1 MHFYSIYV
9 NISID
14 NVSISSFF
22 HLRNRENI
30 ILKIFNVRFNHT
42 PDTSWLFWWGCDIA
56 YHKTNHFVNYL
67 HLYFTILWTWLLV
80 QRVYSFKSKGSLGL
94 HSNKE
99 VRFLQTPLKERKK
112 RKYFAVSELWNMGL
126 SLAARRVPCY
136 HSSCW
141 LFTTEAGA
149 SGRQRKMLI

>member
-1 MHFYSIYV
+1 MHFHSIYV

-22 HLRNRENI
+22 HLRNQENI
-30 ILKIFNVRFNHT
+30 ILKIFAVRFNHT

-56 YHKTNHFVNYL
+56 YYKTNHFVNYL

-99 VRFLQTPLKERKK
+99 VRFLQTPLKKRKKERKVFCSLWAV
-112 RKYFAVSELWNMGL
+112 KYGALISCTES
-126 SLAARRVPCY
+126 SLLPLQLLTIYYGSWC
-136 HSSCW
+136 
-141 LFTTEAGA
+141 
-149 SGRQRKMLI
+149 